1 MKRIPSWFVCG
12 SLSKVAAQKQ
22 ECLVLFVMSPF
33 AFTPTDLSALQ
44 KGAHAVINQ
53 PMLII
58 SGHLHGL
65 DKRKKRNRNARY
77 FPPFAFKGRV
87 KQDKVGCGGCYR
99 EFRGCAAFGGG
110 ELIPCSWQRG
120 HLLNRN
126 SQSLL
131 RLLSC
136 RGRGCH
142 ICTGRIKGFVR

>member
-1 MKRIPSWFVCG
+1 M
-12 SLSKVAAQKQ
+12 
-22 ECLVLFVMSPF
+22 LFIMSPF
-33 AFTPTDLSALQ
+33 AFTLTDLSALQ

-65 DKRKKRNRNARY
+65 DKRKKRNKNAKY

-87 KQDKVGCGGCYR
+87 KHDKVGSGVCYS
-99 EFRGCAAFGGG
+99 EFRWCAAFGGG
-110 ELIPCSWQRG
+110 ELIMCSWLGG

-126 SQSLL
+126 SQSCL
-131 RLLSC
+131 RLLSY

-142 ICTGRIKGFVR
+142 ICIGRIKCFMR